1 MNGFNE
7 FEQIRF
13 YPFDPLNPCS
23 VFCMLKLFSN
33 FITGI
38 FITPDTRLYEVVSY
52 FIYDVIKIL
61 LLLAVMI
68 FIVSVL
74 RTFLPKEKIKAIL
87 AKRHP
92 FWGHLFAGLFGIITP
107 FCSCS
112 AVPLFLGFV
121 EAGIP
126 LGATFTFLIASPMI
140 NEVAIALLWG
150 MFGIKIAMLYTVS
163 GLIVAILA
171 GWIIGKFKAETLLE
185 SLTTDNKPYTGVQ
198 GKQCGCANKKIPTW
212 NQRLFYALKYT
223 KKIVKKV
230 WPYIIIGV
238 GLGAWI
244 HGYVPTD
251 FLAQYAGVNKWY
263 AVPLAVIIGIPL
275 YSNAAGV
282 VPLISALVEKGVGL
296 GTALALMM
304 SVTALSLP
312 EFMILKKVMKPKL
325 LAIFAGV
332 MFVGITLVGYLFN
345 LIIK

>member
-1 MNGFNE
+1 
-7 FEQIRF
+7 
-13 YPFDPLNPCS
+13 
-23 VFCMLKLFSN
+23 MLRYIADYITKL
-33 FITGI
+33 IQ
-38 FITPDTRLYEVVSY
+38 ITPDTRLYEVVSY

-61 LLLAVMI
+61 LLLAIMI
-68 FIVSVL
+68 FVVSIL

-92 FWGHLFAGLFGIITP
+92 FWGHLLAGLFGIITP

-140 NEVAIALLWG
+140 NEVAIALLWS
-150 MFGIKIAMLYTVS
+150 MFGIKIALLYIIS
-163 GLIVAILA
+163 GLIIAMLA
-171 GWIIGKFKAETLLE
+171 GYIIGKFKAETLLE
-185 SLTTDNKPYTGVQ
+185 SLENN
-198 GKQCGCANKKIPTW
+198 KQCGCANKKIPTW
-212 NQRLFYALKYT
+212 SERINYALKYT
-223 KKIVKKV
+223 KRIIKKV
-230 WPYIIIGV
+230 WLYIIIGV

-251 FLAQYAGVNKWY
+251 WLAQYAGGDVWY
-263 AVPLAVIIGIPL
+263 AVPLATLIGIPL

-332 MFVGITLVGYLFN
+332 MFVGITVVGYLFN
-345 LIIK
+345 FLLK